1 MATPSQDPWCE
12 FDSLRHNVKQ
22 NTVDRLKHIISG
34 LNEECSTLIS
44 KSGKKQ
50 ELIDRIVRQLD
61 SWKQAN
67 NAALWSR
74 ARAVL
79 HKVRTSGVWTSSK
92 SSTESSSYSSYSMS
106 HNQYGAGSSTK
117 LNGYHTPT
125 ATSSSTIGRY
135 DPYAP
140 PRRSIPAS
148 PATSSSS
155 ASVKSCRIPSYIR
168 LSIRFKHS
176 PFFRVDQAVSTVVE
190 CPESAG
196 SMDRRQGNLSFTLT
210 TDQIAKLNSA
220 NPKYQL
226 RLFCTSSSFYSPGLN
241 TYRANTGPCPMEFPP
256 TCEVRVNNVQ
266 LTANLKGL
274 KKKPGTAPP
283 ADLGKSVR
291 MTPQMANRVEM
302 VYVNSQQGVPPKKYY
317 LVVMLVETTTVEQ
330 LVDRLQK
337 GKYRSRA
344 DIVMKM
350 KQDSSEDDDIVAGAQ
365 KMSLKCPLSYMRIQT
380 PTRSTLC
387 VHPQC
392 FDATSWFSMMEQTTT
407 WLCPVC
413 ERVLNVDELI
423 VDGYFDDI
431 LKNTSEDVD
440 DVVVEADA
448 EWHTTDNKY
457 ASPGWKVAHPA
468 SNLPQSGTPR
478 KSRNPPVTRMH
489 SRASATDMN
498 GATEGKGKAK
508 ASNVEILVLD
518 SDDEDDDRVK
528 RELSPS
534 GDGTSSPN
542 GLVQTQ
548 SYATVPPLSQSLS
561 MSQTVIDLTLDSD
574 DEPPPQRA
582 GKRKTSEIDSVSPT
596 ELVWKKS
603 RVETS
608 HRPGQNVKGLNG
620 HVNGAAQSSSSAS
633 PPNNNA
639 GGTGYSLGG
648 FLSNLIRPSNSA
660 VSPPQTTSPPSPPRH
675 GAVTASNGDL
685 PMRYQRPLSPSDSH
699 NNSYHISP
707 RTNSYSRPAASRW
720 PA

>member
-1 MATPSQDPWCE
+1 MASQDPWYE
-12 FDSLRHNVKQ
+12 FDNLRHNVKQ

-67 NAALWSR
+67 NVALWSR
-74 ARAVL
+74 ARTVL
-79 HKVRTSGVWTSSK
+79 HKVRTSGMWTSSK
-92 SSTESSSYSSYSMS
+92 SSNESTAYSPHAMA

-117 LNGYHTPT
+117 LNGYHSP
-125 ATSSSTIGRY
+125 AAASSSIIGRY

-140 PRRSIPAS
+140 PRRSLPTS
-148 PATSSSS
+148 PAASSSS
-155 ASVKSCRIPSYIR
+155 ASAKS
-168 LSIRFKHS
+168 SIRFKHS
-176 PFFRVDQAVSTVVE
+176 PFFRVDQAVSSIVE

-196 SMDRRQGNLSFTLT
+196 SMDRRQGNLTFTLNA
-210 TDQIAKLNSA
+210 DQVSKLHSS

-226 RLFCTSSSFYSPGLN
+226 RLFCTSSSFYSPGLSA
-241 TYRANTGPCPMEFPP
+241 YRTNTGPCPIEFPP
-256 TCEVRVNNVQ
+256 TCEVRVNSVQ

-291 MTPQMANRVEM
+291 MASQASNRVEM
-302 VYVNSQQGVPPKKYY
+302 VYVNSQQGVSPKKYY

-337 GKYRSRA
+337 GKYRSREDVLA
-344 DIVMKM
+344 KM
-350 KQDSSEDDDIVAGAQ
+350 KQAGSEDDDIVAGAQ

-380 PTRSTLC
+380 PTRSAVC
-387 VHPQC
+387 VHSQC

-413 ERVLNVDELI
+413 ERVLNVDDLI

-431 LKNTSEDVD
+431 LKNTSEDVE
-440 DVVVEADA
+440 DVVVEANG

-457 ASPGWKVAHPA
+457 ASPGWKAAHPVVG
-468 SNLPQSGTPR
+468 LPPSGTPR
-478 KSRNPPVTRMH
+478 KPGRKETAVRTPSRV
-489 SRASATDMN
+489 N
-498 GATEGKGKAK
+498 GHDISSTVEDKGKAK
-508 ASNVEILVLD
+508 SNNVEILVLD

-534 GDGTSSPN
+534 GDGRNSPN

-574 DEPPPQRA
+574 EETPPRRPE
-582 GKRKTSEIDSVSPT
+582 KRKTSEADSLSPT
-596 ELVWKKS
+596 EPVWKKS
-603 RVETS
+603 RTEPG
-608 HRPGQNVKGLNG
+608 HRPNGYSTNGANG
-620 HVNGAAQSSSSAS
+620 HVNASAGS
-633 PPNNNA
+633 FP
-639 GGTGYSLGG
+639 
-648 FLSNLIRPSNSA
+648 I
-660 VSPPQTTSPPSPPRH
+660 
-675 GAVTASNGDL
+675 
-685 PMRYQRPLSPSDSH
+685 
-699 NNSYHISP
+699 
-707 RTNSYSRPAASRW
+707 
-720 PA
+720 